1 MKEYHGDLHTDNII
15 VRRYG
20 LGFELKLLDFYH
32 WDTPKL
38 ENIHEDV
45 VDLVKILYEAVG
57 GRKHYKQQP
66 QEIKDICR
74 GLKRSLILK
83 KFRTAGQLREYL
95 ETLAWQ

>member
-1 MKEYHGDLHTDNII
+1 LHTDNII

-38 ENIHEDV
+38 ANIHEDV

-57 GRKHYKQQP
+57 GQKRYKHQP
-66 QEIKDICR
+66 LEIKSICR

-83 KFRTAGQLREYL
+83 NFRTAGQLREYL
-95 ETLAWQ
+95 ETLEWQ